1 MKVTLLS
8 IILLTVALI
17 CQGQTRMKSPGLM
30 LGSDSTVIT
39 MQYSN
44 FNNQN
49 QKEYWEKISMQG
61 RIIFYCKNSED
72 KNKSN
77 VAHVYDFDE
86 NGINVKYTTIS
97 TQEKT
102 KYAVD
107 YFNNL
112 AYNWKNIYKFQGI
125 NQLNQAVWIADEK
138 VTELAGCDCGNVVVT
153 LIANLNEKDTIVEN
167 CLVKPG
173 KSGELLAIVY
183 TPY

>member
-1 MKVTLLS
+1 
-8 IILLTVALI
+8 
-17 CQGQTRMKSPGLM
+17 MKSPGLM
-30 LGSDSTVIT
+30 LGSDSTIIT

-49 QKEYWEKISMQG
+49 QKEYWKKISMQG
-61 RIIFYCKNSED
+61 RIIFYCKNSDD

-77 VAHVYDFDE
+77 VAHVYDFNE

-107 YFNNL
+107 YFNSL

-138 VTELAGCDCGNVVVT
+138 V
-153 LIANLNEKDTIVEN
+153 
-167 CLVKPG
+167 
-173 KSGELLAIVY
+173 
-183 TPY
+183 